1 MTPVKNKQKAKPKPK
16 VKTRK
21 KNRFT
26 SIEIATPER
35 AGDVEREGK
44 KSIPWNEDPEIL
56 SRLADVAEM
65 MNKNLPSW
73 QIAAACETS
82 IGTAKRDISRV
93 RELWKADATERITGS
108 KDAAIAQYG
117 KIIYAAWEEF
127 EAAPKALKK
136 GFLDSIVRAQERID
150 KVTGIADPLAIG
162 GIPGQ
167 PVQIVDM
174 DEVRKKRWEAI
185 AARLEKIAEKE
196 QTPDVNTSTG
206 QTTNT
211 Q

>member
-1 MTPVKNKQKAKPKPK
+1 MPPVKNKPKAKPK
-16 VKTRK
+16 VKPRK

-26 SIEIATPER
+26 SIEIAAPDR

-82 IGTAKRDISRV
+82 IGTAKRDIARV
-93 RELWKADATERITGS
+93 RELWKADATERLTGS

-117 KIIYAAWEEF
+117 KIIYAAGE
-127 EAAPKALKK
+127 
-136 GFLDSIVRAQERID
+136 
-150 KVTGIADPLAIG
+150 
-162 GIPGQ
+162 
-167 PVQIVDM
+167 
-174 DEVRKKRWEAI
+174 
-185 AARLEKIAEKE
+185 
-196 QTPDVNTSTG
+196 
-206 QTTNT
+206 
-211 Q
+211 

>member
-1 MTPVKNKQKAKPKPK
+1 MPPVKNKPKAKPK
-16 VKTRK
+16 VKPRK

-26 SIEIATPER
+26 SIEIAAPDR

-82 IGTAKRDISRV
+82 IGTAKRDIARV
-93 RELWKADATERITGS
+93 RELWKADATERLTGS

-136 GFLDSIVRAQERID
+136 GFLDTIRGAQERID
-150 KVTGIADPLAIG
+150 KVTGIADPMAIG

-167 PVQIVDM
+167 PVQVEDM
-174 DEVRKKRWEAI
+174 DAVRLKRWEAI
-185 AARLEKIAEKE
+185 AARLKKVTGES
-196 QTPDVNTSTG
+196 VNDNTG
-206 QTTNT
+206 ADTNT
-211 Q
+211 K

>member
-1 MTPVKNKQKAKPKPK
+1 MPPVKNKPKAKPK
-16 VKTRK
+16 VKPRK

-26 SIEIATPER
+26 SIEIAAPDR

-82 IGTAKRDISRV
+82 IGTAKRDIARV
-93 RELWKADATERITGS
+93 RELWKADATERLTGS
-108 KDAAIAQYG
+108 KDAAIAQYA

-127 EAAPKALKK
+127 EAAPRSLKK
-136 GFLDSIVRAQERID
+136 GFLDSVTRAQERID
-150 KVTGIADPLAIG
+150 KVTGIADPVAVG

-167 PVQIVDM
+167 PVQVQDM

-185 AARLEKIAEKE
+185 AARLEKIAGKE
-196 QTPDVNTSTG
+196 QAPDGNNNTG
-206 QTTNT
+206 QATDT

>member
-1 MTPVKNKQKAKPKPK
+1 MPPVKNKPKAKPK
-16 VKTRK
+16 VKPRK

-26 SIEIATPER
+26 SIEIAAPDR

-82 IGTAKRDISRV
+82 IGTAKRDIARV
-93 RELWKADATERITGS
+93 RELWKADATERLTGS
-108 KDAAIAQYG
+108 KDAAIAQYA

-150 KVTGIADPLAIG
+150 KVTGIADPVAVG

-167 PVQIVDM
+167 PVQVQDM

-185 AARLEKIAEKE
+185 AARLEKIAGKE
-196 QTPDVNTSTG
+196 QAPDGNTSTG
-206 QTTNT
+206 QATDT